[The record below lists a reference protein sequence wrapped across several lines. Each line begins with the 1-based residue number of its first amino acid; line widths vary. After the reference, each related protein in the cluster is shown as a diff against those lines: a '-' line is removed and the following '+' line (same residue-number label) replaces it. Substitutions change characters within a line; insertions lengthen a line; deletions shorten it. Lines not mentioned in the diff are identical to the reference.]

1 MRTTHFF
8 NMKMANY
15 ERDLSCDPADARRSQ
30 VPGPASDKL
39 VTDGRAGVGDQAP
52 VADNITGSSY
62 FENIDGGPRGSSSV
76 RKRSRDNAPVGDGSV
91 DLSSDEEGLLPPKK
105 LPTTR
110 RGRQASRGV
119 SASRPRRNAQG
130 RFVCSNTPAA
140 SKADSD
146 MGVTTE
152 DPGGES
158 CASLGSSKAEINA
171 ARREQ
176 RKAVA
181 ADEVSE
187 MARRARERRATLA
200 AEGGEPSAVA
210 LSQLAL
216 DGVDLVL
223 KVATKSGSLK
233 GTFTRGLKEAAA
245 DIKEAIGILLNRTA
259 SDEVAKLQEE
269 NSRLRNDMEDLRRR
283 VTALSEQQQRRTSTD
298 AASVVAPAPA
308 PRPTSTHT
316 DDEVE
321 RIVRL
326 CMLQCGS
333 MVNARMEAI
342 SRRLPA
348 EILRPPLAADTRR
361 RAEEPPRPKPREG
374 KPAEGVKKPVEGA
387 PSSDQPTTAGSKGET
402 WVTVV
407 GRKKARRVAK
417 AASAATHAPGQTAK
431 AVAQPAR
438 RAAKGG
444 RKGPAIRAPRSEAVT
459 LTLQPGAAE
468 RGVTYQSVIA
478 EAKAKIKLSD
488 LGLQAVTH
496 RQAATGARLFEVAGT
511 TSGSAE
517 KADAL
522 AAKMREVLSP
532 EDVRVSRPMKTAEV
546 RIAGL
551 DDSVTSEEVVAAVA
565 RSGECPS
572 DKVRAGDIRTDA
584 TGLGVAWVRCPVAS
598 AKKIALSGRLLV
610 GWVAARVKL
619 LQPRALRCFRCL
631 DKGHVRAKCTA
642 EVDRSDL
649 CYRCGQPGHKA
660 AQCSAALN
668 CSLCSAAGKPAG
680 HRLGGGACGA
690 PASKAKK
697 KKRNS
702 KPAGETSPPP
712 QASSSVAD
720 SRPRTVAE
728 GMECQ

>member
-1 MRTTHFF
+1 
-8 NMKMANY
+8 MANY
-15 ERDLSCDPADARRSQ
+15 DRDLSCDPADARRSQ

-245 DIKEAIGILLNRTA
+245 DIKEAIGIHFNRTA

-361 RAEEPPRPKPREG
+361 RAEEPPRPKPTEG

-407 GRKKARRVAK
+407 GRKK
-417 AASAATHAPGQTAK
+417 
-431 AVAQPAR
+431 PAR

-444 RKGPAIRAPRSEAVT
+444 RKGPEIRAPRSEAVT
-459 LTLQPGAAE
+459 LTQQPGAAE
-468 RGVTYQSVIA
+468 HGVTYQSVIA

-532 EDVRVSRPMKTAEV
+532 EDVRVSRPMKTAEM

-584 TGLGVAWVRCPVAS
+584 TGLGVVWVRCPVAS

-619 LQPRALRCFRCL
+619 LQPRALRSRPQGGSVFRGAQLQLVFSCREAS
-631 DKGHVRAKCTA
+631 GTQAGW
-642 EVDRSDL
+642 RSL
-649 CYRCGQPGHKA
+649 WRTSQQGQEEEEELKTCRGNLA
-660 AQCSAALN
+660 T
-668 CSLCSAAGKPAG
+668 PAG
-680 HRLGGGACGA
+680 
-690 PASKAKK
+690 
-697 KKRNS
+697 
-702 KPAGETSPPP
+702 
-712 QASSSVAD
+712 
-720 SRPRTVAE
+720 
-728 GMECQ
+728 

>member
-1 MRTTHFF
+1 
-8 NMKMANY
+8 
-15 ERDLSCDPADARRSQ
+15 
-30 VPGPASDKL
+30 
-39 VTDGRAGVGDQAP
+39 
-52 VADNITGSSY
+52 
-62 FENIDGGPRGSSSV
+62 
-76 RKRSRDNAPVGDGSV
+76 
-91 DLSSDEEGLLPPKK
+91 
-105 LPTTR
+105 
-110 RGRQASRGV
+110 
-119 SASRPRRNAQG
+119 
-130 RFVCSNTPAA
+130 
-140 SKADSD
+140 

-181 ADEVSE
+181 ADEVGG
-187 MARRARERRATLA
+187 R
-200 AEGGEPSAVA
+200 GEPSAVA

-298 AASVVAPAPA
+298 AASVVTPAPA

-374 KPAEGVKKPVEGA
+374 KPAEGVKKPSREPHRAISPRLLGL
-387 PSSDQPTTAGSKGET
+387 
-402 WVTVV
+402 
-407 GRKKARRVAK
+407 R
-417 AASAATHAPGQTAK
+417 
-431 AVAQPAR
+431 PAR

-444 RKGPAIRAPRSEAVT
+444 RKGPEIRAPRSEAVT

-584 TGLGVAWVRCPVAS
+584 TGLGVVWVRCPVAS

-702 KPAGETSPPP
+702 KPAGETSPPRRL
-712 QASSSVAD
+712 VA
-720 SRPRTVAE
+720 P
-728 GMECQ
+728 

>member
-1 MRTTHFF
+1 
-8 NMKMANY
+8 MANY

-30 VPGPASDKL
+30 P
-39 VTDGRAGVGDQAP
+39 
-52 VADNITGSSY
+52 
-62 FENIDGGPRGSSSV
+62 
-76 RKRSRDNAPVGDGSV
+76 
-91 DLSSDEEGLLPPKK
+91 EGH
-105 LPTTR
+105 
-110 RGRQASRGV
+110 V
-119 SASRPRRNAQG
+119 Y
-130 RFVCSNTPAA
+130 
-140 SKADSD
+140 
-146 MGVTTE
+146 
-152 DPGGES
+152 
-158 CASLGSSKAEINA
+158 
-171 ARREQ
+171 
-176 RKAVA
+176 
-181 ADEVSE
+181 
-187 MARRARERRATLA
+187 
-200 AEGGEPSAVA
+200 
-210 LSQLAL
+210 
-216 DGVDLVL
+216 
-223 KVATKSGSLK
+223 
-233 GTFTRGLKEAAA
+233 RGLKEAAA

-298 AASVVAPAPA
+298 AASVVTPAPA

-361 RAEEPPRPKPREG
+361 RAEEPPRPKPRG

-444 RKGPAIRAPRSEAVT
+444 RKGPEIRAPRSEAVT

-565 RSGECPS
+565 EVESVHRTRCGPAIYAPMPPDSAWSGFARPQGGSVFRGAQLQLVFSCREASGTQAGWRGLWRTSQQGQEEEEELKTCRGNLATPPQGNINHCARAQDILLQSMAEWSIHVAAVVAEPYFVPARDNWLGSIDGLVAIIGQTLINPS
-572 DKVRAGDIRTDA
+572 RAAAGVSPTLRGSSSSWAVVGRYHPRPVLVLGDLNAKSSAWGSPVTDHRGEVLEEWA
-584 TGLGVAWVRCPVAS
+584 VTTGLVVLNRGSEYTCVRQRGGSIVDVSFASPSVAS
-598 AKKIALSGRLLV
+598 RVRDWRVAVEVETLSDHRYIRFDVSAQTASGRQPTAPINDGPRWALKRIDEELLEE
-610 GWVAARVKL
+610 AALVQSWIWESTMNSPSTSKRW
-619 LQPRALRCFRCL
+619 
-631 DKGHVRAKCTA
+631 
-642 EVDRSDL
+642 
-649 CYRCGQPGHKA
+649 RCGF
-660 AQCSAALN
+660 
-668 CSLCSAAGKPAG
+668 
-680 HRLGGGACGA
+680 
-690 PASKAKK
+690 
-697 KKRNS
+697 
-702 KPAGETSPPP
+702 
-712 QASSSVAD
+712 
-720 SRPRTVAE
+720 E
-728 GMECQ
+728 GR